1 MTLDFSNFKNLDDEN
16 PYLVQ
21 DPIIRPKHK
30 KSFSSDNFNF
40 NTTSNNNENQSKY
53 YNLFKNLQ
61 APKDFQFSLYTS
73 EKSKLTFF

>member
-1 MTLDFSNFKNLDDEN
+1 MTLDFSNFKILDDEK
-16 PYLVQ
+16 PYVQ

-40 NTTSNNNENQSKY
+40 NNNTTSNSNDNQGRKY

-73 EKSKLTFF
+73 EKSKEN